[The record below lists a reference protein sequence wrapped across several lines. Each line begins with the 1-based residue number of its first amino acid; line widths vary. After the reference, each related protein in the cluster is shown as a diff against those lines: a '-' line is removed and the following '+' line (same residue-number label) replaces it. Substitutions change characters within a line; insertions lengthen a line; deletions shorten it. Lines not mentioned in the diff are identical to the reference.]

1 MHQRCIH
8 KNIHFRFAHSA
19 VKIMADGVSN
29 ERTTKIDV
37 KVSITNKEQGQLK
50 GVNINAS
57 VKADDVKQFGQ
68 VSGEDFS
75 TVSRFFTT
83 AIGDGLVGE
92 SAAFETESKG
102 PAKMRKI
109 YKSRENVKNP

>member
-1 MHQRCIH
+1 M
-8 KNIHFRFAHSA
+8 S
-19 VKIMADGVSN
+19 
-29 ERTTKIDV
+29 
-37 KVSITNKEQGQLK
+37 L
-50 GVNINAS
+50 
-57 VKADDVKQFGQ
+57 KQFGQ

-109 YKSRENVKNP
+109 YKAADIIIVNNLNNDVTSKDMALKIGTGISRFATQDNAGEVDQSGDTVELINLLVLPLSNHY